1 VNQDGAEIL
10 SSILAKQKKEQ
21 NSTSSGDLTSLLVG
35 LFVGSDPK
43 NEQNFLKQMLDADG
57 DGGII
62 VDVPGMLLGGVK
74 KQSGGIGEI
83 LVGLFGK

>member
-1 VNQDGAEIL
+1 
-10 SSILAKQKKEQ
+10 
-21 NSTSSGDLTSLLVG
+21 

-62 VDVPGMLLGGVK
+62 VDVPGMFLGGVK